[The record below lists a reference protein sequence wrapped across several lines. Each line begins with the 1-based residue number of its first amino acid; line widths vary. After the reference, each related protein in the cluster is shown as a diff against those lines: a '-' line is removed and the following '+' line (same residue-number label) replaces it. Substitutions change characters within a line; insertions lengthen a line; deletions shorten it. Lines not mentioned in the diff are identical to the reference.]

1 MDKKDKTDYTT
12 SELEDELLASSQ
24 ETIGG
29 CSDDV
34 RGTSISEQP
43 SKTGSTGG
51 TSGTPVLRP
60 AINQINPSGSR
71 ASQSHATRRKRR
83 SASSHRRADFHRA
96 SFILSKIALNEEAGT
111 PHENDAADKIKY
123 GKIVEEYNNLLI
135 EPKKSVKRIRS
146 PEEANPPQKKSKAN
160 GTNKKAPSQ
169 GAAQSRTFSE
179 IVRDDLQVA
188 VVDELSTDNR
198 ALMSVWNSIEA
209 KLSEMVFLYTLSA
222 TEGPYPS
229 FDSGEMLRGYRV
241 IKCEDVFSRDFLSK
255 SVAEVS
261 NKWDG
266 LKLKLIPA
274 KEIPRQPLA
283 RIWLP
288 LMSIKPSGP
297 ELIRSL
303 QKLNPLIPMHDW
315 VVIKAE
321 EPQKN
326 SASYL
331 LRICEVSRGA
341 LEKADFKLRFG
352 IRNAKIKILQSQETD
367 PNLVEDTVEDDGVP
381 TEAGSSG
388 KELVTDCV
396 ESIPN

>member
-1 MDKKDKTDYTT
+1 
-12 SELEDELLASSQ
+12 
-24 ETIGG
+24 
-29 CSDDV
+29 
-34 RGTSISEQP
+34 
-43 SKTGSTGG
+43 
-51 TSGTPVLRP
+51 
-60 AINQINPSGSR
+60 
-71 ASQSHATRRKRR
+71 
-83 SASSHRRADFHRA
+83 
-96 SFILSKIALNEEAGT
+96 
-111 PHENDAADKIKY
+111 
-123 GKIVEEYNNLLI
+123 
-135 EPKKSVKRIRS
+135 
-146 PEEANPPQKKSKAN
+146 
-160 GTNKKAPSQ
+160 
-169 GAAQSRTFSE
+169 
-179 IVRDDLQVA
+179 
-188 VVDELSTDNR
+188 
-198 ALMSVWNSIEA
+198 
-209 KLSEMVFLYTLSA
+209 MVFLYTLSA

-303 QKLNPLIPMHDW
+303 QKLNPLIAMHDW

-331 LRICEVSRGA
+331 LRICEASRGA

-367 PNLVEDTVEDDGVP
+367 PNLVEDTVEDDDVP
-381 TEAGSSG
+381 KEAGSSG